1 MRILLATNDFLPK
14 VGGIQTYCYQLAK
27 KLTSLGEKIV
37 VLAPGV
43 EGALEFD
50 KRQNFK
56 IIRIRKKISLYFTFF
71 STLRRERIEK
81 ILVAHRANYARL
93 ASWANILLKTPYD
106 IIAYGGEILL
116 PKRKS
121 AIKKNFARAE
131 KVITISNF
139 TKGRLIE
146 IGIPEKKIAVIHPGV
161 DPAKFNPELSP
172 AEIRKRFNLEN
183 KRVILTV
190 SHLVKR
196 KGHHNVL
203 KTLPQVLEKIPNL
216 IYLIIGKGTEEEKLK
231 GVVKDLKLEDK
242 VIFAGKVKEEE
253 LPLYYGACDLFIMPS
268 YEIKE
273 KGDVEGFG
281 IVYLEAGAS
290 GKPVIGGYSG
300 GVPDAIIDGETGLL
314 VDPLNINQIA
324 EALVKLLTNPEFSRK
339 LGEKGRKRVEQE
351 LNWQEMAKKIK
362 GIIHEKS

>member
-1 MRILLATNDFLPK
+1 MKILLATNDFPPE

-27 KLTSLGEKIV
+27 NLASLGEKIV

-43 EGALEFD
+43 EGDLEFD
-50 KRQNFK
+50 KRQNFR
-56 IIRIRKKISLYFTFF
+56 IIRIRKKINLYFTFF

-81 ILVAHRANYARL
+81 ILVAHRANYACL
-93 ASWANILLKTPYD
+93 ASWANILWKIPYD
-106 IIAYGGEILL
+106 IIVYGGEILL
-116 PKRKS
+116 LGRRKS
-121 AIKKNFARAE
+121 IRKNFERAE
-131 KVITISNF
+131 QVITISNF

-172 AEIRKRFNLEN
+172 SKIRKRFNLEN
-183 KRVILTV
+183 KKIILTI

-196 KGHHNVL
+196 KGHQNVL
-203 KTLPQVLEKIPNL
+203 KALPQVLEKVPNL
-216 IYLIIGKGTEEEKLK
+216 VYLIVGKGEEGEALK
-231 GVVKDLKLEDK
+231 ETVRDLKLEER
-242 VIFAGKVKEEE
+242 VIFVGKVKEEE

-281 IVYLEAGAS
+281 ITYLEANAC
-290 GKPVIGGYSG
+290 GKPVIGGRSG
-300 GVPDAIIDGETGLL
+300 GVPDAVIDGQTGLL
-314 VDPLNINQIA
+314 INPLNIDQIA
-324 EALVKLLTNPEFSRK
+324 QALIKLLTNSGLARK
-339 LGEKGRKRVEQE
+339 LGEGGRKRVERE